1 MTLPEADAS
10 AAYAT
15 LQAEISRIRKGAP
28 ETVQTQTR
36 FADYAVSLLE
46 RKVREGKINSA
57 KARERWGDTLELH
70 LLPFFGDYYL
80 DQIRRADVI
89 RWKDEYAA
97 KRMRDDKY
105 APTTAN
111 GWLSILKVVV
121 NAGVQEFELDRNP
134 VAGIEPFD
142 TSTHET
148 YTEEE
153 PNSLTVAEL
162 PRFLAKLR
170 ELYPQH
176 FGMVALGFA
185 TGLRPSTMRPLRRS
199 GPTPDILWDAG
210 VLLVR
215 RSQTR
220 NEEVMRKPK
229 TGLRQR
235 LMLPADLVD
244 ILRWHAGQLK
254 DAMAESELL
263 FPSDTGGFRSAS
275 CLDKPFREVAKA
287 IGLTKKVTPRA
298 MRRTFQDLAR
308 AAQVNDLVTRAV
320 SGHATDSMQRLYST
334 VSDLEV
340 REGLA
345 KVVSLAG
352 FKKAHAGA
360 KKRGGVLGGVRGAKI
375 RKASSG

>member
-1 MTLPEADAS
+1 MTQSVRRLRLTLVAS
-10 AAYAT
+10 PGHAAASGVVPVYRT
-15 LQAEISRIRKGAP
+15 
-28 ETVQTQTR
+28 
-36 FADYAVSLLE
+36 
-46 RKVREGKINSA
+46 
-57 KARERWGDTLELH
+57 
-70 LLPFFGDYYL
+70 
-80 DQIRRADVI
+80 
-89 RWKDEYAA
+89 
-97 KRMRDDKY
+97 
-105 APTTAN
+105 
-111 GWLSILKVVV
+111 ILRGVV
-121 NAGVQEFELDRNP
+121 NAAVQQFELDRNP

-148 YTEEE
+148 YTKEE

-162 PRFLAKLR
+162 PRFLAKLW

-199 GPTPDILWDAG
+199 GPTPDMLWDTG

-235 LMLPADLVD
+235 LLLPADLVD
-244 ILRWHAGQLK
+244 ILRWHVDQLK
-254 DAMAESELL
+254 GAMADSELL
-263 FPSDTGGFRSAS
+263 FPSETGGFRSAS
-275 CLDKPFREVAKA
+275 WLDKPFREVAKA
-287 IGLTKKVTPRA
+287 ICLTKAVAPGA

-334 VSDLEV
+334 VSELEV

-360 KKRGGVLGGVRGAKI
+360 RRRGGVRGAKI